1 MEQIKS
7 IIENYIKDNIK
18 VSSRPSENLKSLTE
32 ITNYFSDLLRSTQD
46 NITYELID
54 EIILENDVV
63 NALLASIMKNI
74 YHTSKKT
81 L

>member
-7 IIENYIKDNIK
+7 IIKKYIEDNIK
-18 VSSRPSENLKSLTE
+18 VSSRPSENLESLTK

-46 NITYELID
+46 TITYELID
-54 EIILENDVV
+54 EILLENDVV

-74 YHTSKKT
+74 YHT
-81 L
+81 